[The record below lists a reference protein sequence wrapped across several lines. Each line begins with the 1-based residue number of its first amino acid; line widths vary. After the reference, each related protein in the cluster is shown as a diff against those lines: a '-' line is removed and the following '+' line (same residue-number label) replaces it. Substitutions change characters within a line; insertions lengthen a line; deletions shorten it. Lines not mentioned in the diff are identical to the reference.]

1 MLEMR
6 KEFVANASHELKTP
20 ITIIQGFAETLHDT
34 PDLPPEMISEITA
47 KIVRNSKRMSNLIKD
62 LLALSDVENLSK
74 SRLIELDLLDLTENC
89 AQLLKDAHPNA
100 IIEIKTTSDEKNEII
115 GDPHL
120 MELAVMNLIENAAK
134 YSTPPAHIEVTLENQ
149 TDWIVLTVAD
159 NGIGIPPEDLEHI
172 FERFYTVDK
181 AHSRKMGGS

>member
-1 MLEMR
+1 MLIQMP
-6 KEFVANASHELKTP
+6 SLK
-20 ITIIQGFAETLHDT
+20 
-34 PDLPPEMISEITA
+34 
-47 KIVRNSKRMSNLIKD
+47 
-62 LLALSDVENLSK
+62 
-74 SRLIELDLLDLTENC
+74 
-89 AQLLKDAHPNA
+89 LKQHLM
-100 IIEIKTTSDEKNEII
+100 KKMKII

-181 AHSRKMGGS
+181 AHSRKMGGSGLGLSIVENVVKKHHGKISVASTLGQGTTFTLKFPKEKKKLLQSKH